1 MKAALVS
8 DSGVRI
14 GDVPKP
20 RPAANQ
26 VLVRVRASSLNRA
39 DLLVAGGHMH
49 GAIGGPGTVLG
60 LEFAGEVE
68 AIGSDVRDVREGD
81 RVMCSGSG
89 GHAEYAVADWG
100 RVAPKPTHAMSFE
113 QAATLPV
120 ALQTMHDAV
129 VSNGRLKAGEAV
141 LIQGASS
148 GSA

>member
-1 MKAALVS
+1 MKAAVLS

-14 GDVPKP
+14 GEAPKP
-20 RPAANQ
+20 QPARNQ

-49 GAIGGPGTVLG
+49 GAIGGPGTVIG

-68 AIGSDVRDVREGD
+68 AIGGDVRDVREGD

-89 GHAEYAVADWG
+89 GFAEYAVTDWG
-100 RVAPKPTHAMSFE
+100 RVAPIPTNTMSFE
-113 QAATLPV
+113 EAATLPV

-129 VSNGRLKAGEAV
+129 VA
-141 LIQGASS
+141 
-148 GSA
+148 